1 MPPMVSPE
9 QLRTRLFELEDV
21 GYREFHLKTCPQVE
35 HVIGV
40 RMPDQRKLAKEI
52 IKGDFGSI
60 WMRSSRIITK
70 KF

>member
-1 MPPMVSPE
+1 MPHMVSPE

-21 GYREFHLKTCPQVE
+21 GYREFHLKTCPQAE

-52 IKGDFGSI
+52 FGSI